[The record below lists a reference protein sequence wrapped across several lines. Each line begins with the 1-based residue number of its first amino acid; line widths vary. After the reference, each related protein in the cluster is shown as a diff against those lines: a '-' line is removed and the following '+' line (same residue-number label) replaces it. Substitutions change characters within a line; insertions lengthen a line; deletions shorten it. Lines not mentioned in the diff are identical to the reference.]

1 MRNSA
6 LLMKIRQNTSYKL
19 PSGSEPDS
27 TTTSLCVKPGPV
39 SRALTPTLFAAR
51 SQKQYVLPGSR
62 LLTVHSGAAPWYTC
76 LRSSCSESAI
86 SKTYSVMSDPPS
98 TGGGPAK

>member
-6 LLMKIRQNTSYKL
+6 LLMKIGQNTSYRL
-19 PSGSEPDS
+19 PPGSEPES
-27 TTTSLCVKPGPV
+27 TTTILPV
-39 SRALTPTLFAAR
+39 RPSPAHRALTPTLFAAR
-51 SQKQYVLPGSR
+51 SQKQYALPGSR

-76 LRSSCSESAI
+76 LRSSCSEFAI
-86 SKTYSVMSDPPS
+86 SRTYSVMSDPPS